1 MPLITDRV
9 GAGTKVSDELLK
21 QSLELKSKEFQL
33 LREKYMLLLTEDEL
47 QPFEKVISNA
57 TAVLDKL
64 LDAFNERN
72 ASSETDPTDE
82 EMELKEKEA
91 LELEAF
97 AAHVQQQV
105 ETVFGQIELEF
116 QERRA
121 KLNDHEGSSLL
132 FETLTLV
139 ILLILISFVVFEISL

>member
-1 MPLITDRV
+1 MSLITDGE
-9 GAGTKVSDELLK
+9 GAGAKVPEDLLK
-21 QSLELKSKEFQL
+21 QSLELKNKEFQL
-33 LREKYMLLLTEDEL
+33 LREKYKLLLTEDEL
-47 QPFEKVISNA
+47 QPFEKVICNA

-72 ASSETDPTDE
+72 ASPETDSTDE
-82 EMELKEKEA
+82 EIELREKEA

-97 AAHVQQQV
+97 AAHVQQQL

-139 ILLILISFVVFEISL
+139 ILLTLISFVVFEISL